1 MPWEAQPSPSGS
13 WTSLDEDR
21 VYFASYY
28 ALDDYVVDEEWT
40 LPAGPAGTWEPVS

>member
-13 WTSLDEDR
+13 WASQEDER
-21 VYFASYY
+21 VYFSSYY

-40 LPAGPAGTWEPVS
+40 LETPPVPEWVAQP